1 MISSIYHAGSGHPGG
16 SLSCADILA
25 ALFGA
30 ELNVWPSSADD
41 PSRDRFVLSKGHAA
55 PALYAIAAHHG
66 FCDKKAALALRKYGS
81 RFQGHPHI
89 GDLPWV
95 ETSTGSLGQGFS
107 VALGMAMGLK
117 LQNSPARV
125 YALLGDGE
133 LQEGEVW
140 EAAMCAAHHKLD
152 NLCAI
157 IDYNKLQSDARNE
170 AIMRLE
176 PLAAKWR
183 AFDWAVAEI
192 DGHDIRALLTTLR
205 RAGATRE
212 RPSEVII
219 AHTVKGKGVPY
230 MENIPAWH
238 GSGETSP
245 ANRPKRLCWRSKCRA
260 GRSRSI
266 WMSLSA
272 EAPALIGTSGDSL
285 REAFGKALSGLADE
299 FPKLVVLDADIAAAA
314 RACIISARAIP
325 RGSCSSGIAEQN
337 MMAAAGGLA
346 AVGLLPVVTTFAV
359 FCLRAVEQAR
369 LSLAYARRNA
379 KIVASHPGLDVGPD
393 GGSAQALEDLA
404 AFRAIPGMT
413 VISPADPTETAL
425 ATRAILELRRS
436 GLYAHRPQSG
446 PAPVRQRPSVRD
458 RQRPDHP

>member
-1 MISSIYHAGSGHPGG
+1 MLKAVPKETTATSPLKPAPGLENEIAAAARFVRQHVIASIYHAGSGHPGG

-25 ALFGA
+25 VLFGA
-30 ELNVWPSSADD
+30 ELNVWPASADD
-41 PSRDRFVLSKGHAA
+41 PARDRFVLSKGHAA

-66 FCDKKAALALRKYGS
+66 FCDGKAALALRKLGS

-140 EAAMCAAHHKLD
+140 EAAMCGAHHKLD

-157 IDYNKLQSDARNE
+157 IDYNKLQSDARND

-205 RAGATRE
+205 RAGATRD
-212 RPSEVII
+212 RPSVII
-219 AHTVKGKGVPY
+219 AHTIKGKGVPY

-238 GSGETSP
+238 GSVKLTRDQTE
-245 ANRPKRLCWRSKCRA
+245 
-260 GRSRSI
+260 
-266 WMSLSA
+266 
-272 EAPALIGTSGDSL
+272 EA
-285 REAFGKALSGLADE
+285 
-299 FPKLVVLDADIAAAA
+299 
-314 RACIISARAIP
+314 
-325 RGSCSSGIAEQN
+325 
-337 MMAAAGGLA
+337 
-346 AVGLLPVVTTFAV
+346 LL
-359 FCLRAVEQAR
+359 
-369 LSLAYARRNA
+369 
-379 KIVASHPGLDVGPD
+379 
-393 GGSAQALEDLA
+393 ALEMPRRQIKEYLD
-404 AFRAIPGMT
+404 
-413 VISPADPTETAL
+413 DPV
-425 ATRAILELRRS
+425 
-436 GLYAHRPQSG
+436 G
-446 PAPVRQRPSVRD
+446 
-458 RQRPDHP
+458 